1 MRRILGNDH
10 RFLIPASGLLGALIL
25 LISDTLAKSILA
37 PIILPVG
44 IITAFMG
51 GPMFLY
57 IIIKMRY

>member
-10 RFLIPASGLLGALIL
+10 RFLIPSAGLLGVLIL
-25 LISDTLAKSILA
+25 LISDTLSRLVIA

-51 GPMFLY
+51 APMFLY